1 MLSVALIRITT
12 RFVIG
17 DNIMTVSL
25 YQTGVSGLLAAQ
37 QQLATTG
44 HNIANVNTEG
54 YTRQRA
60 EQNAS
65 VGLNNGSNYIGS
77 GTYIQDITRLYDQF
91 SHKEQLMN
99 QSNLGNADSLHAR
112 LTQLDQVM
120 STSGNAVVGSLDNF
134 YQALNGVADNPNDS
148 GLRSIVL
155 NQAKI
160 LSNDFNELNTNLDN
174 MTKAVNGEIE
184 QVASKI
190 SEISKEIAKINETI
204 MHSNGSLQTGQPN
217 DLLDKRDQL
226 ISELSEF
233 TRVSTIEDTNGV
245 LTVMIG
251 QGTTLVAGIT
261 PLTLQVNSGDP
272 DTQKTE
278 LRLVSGSSNV
288 AINGTTL
295 GGSLAASFEFR
306 DEHLNQTRTEIDR
319 LAMAISSTLNDSQDS
334 GLDLNGLQG
343 ANIFT
348 DINSTQLQQGR
359 VLAHSTNG
367 TTSTTQAQITITD
380 VSKLPTDEFEVRFD
394 AGVFTLYNL
403 TTGGSESLGAPGS
416 GTPAGT
422 HTPAPPGYGFDFV
435 ETGTPTAGDRFSVVP
450 TKNSA
455 ALMKTTL
462 TNGNAIAA
470 STAVAVTPSTNN
482 VSDGNIEIINV
493 IDPEAARIYTSTT
506 NNGITVDVFENTI
519 TGDFDFRVFNS
530 TTPPPAAPIAAGSYP
545 PGGSAVV
552 DLPPGTP
559 AFQIEISGDLVGS
572 GTNARE
578 EFTIGDAFGV
588 GNGNHAVAMAKTQ
601 EVGVT
606 NGGKETFSN
615 SLAVST
621 SVVGSKASNANLTAD
636 TAQALF
642 TQAYNRNQSTS
653 GVNLDEEAA
662 NLLKYQQAYQAASQI
677 ISTANTLFDTILSAV
692 R

>member
-1 MLSVALIRITT
+1 M
-12 RFVIG
+12 G
-17 DNIMTVSL
+17 ENIMSVSL

-44 HNIANVNTEG
+44 NNISNVNTDG
-54 YTRQRA
+54 YNRQRA
-60 EQNAS
+60 DQSAL
-65 VGLNNGSNYIGS
+65 VGINNGNNYIGG

-120 STSGNAVVGSLDNF
+120 STSGNAVVGSLDKF

-155 NQAKI
+155 NQANV
-160 LSNDFNELNTNLDN
+160 LSNDFNELAKNFED
-174 MTKAVNGEIE
+174 MSKSVNGEIE
-184 QVASKI
+184 QVASRV
-190 SEISKEIAKINETI
+190 SEISKELAKINETI
-204 MHSNGSLQTGQPN
+204 MQSQSPTQAGQPN

-226 ISELSEF
+226 IGELSEY
-233 TRVSTIEDTNGV
+233 TRVTTVKDANNV
-245 LTVMIG
+245 MTVMIG

-261 PLTLQVNSGDP
+261 PMTLQVNAGDP
-272 DTQKTE
+272 DAQKTE
-278 LRLVSGSSNV
+278 LRLVSGGSSV
-288 AINGTTL
+288 ALKGSTL
-295 GGSLAASFEFR
+295 GGSLAANFEFR
-306 DEHLNQTRTEIDR
+306 DEHLSQTRTEIDR
-319 LAMAISSTLNDSQDS
+319 LAMAISSTLNDSQAS
-334 GLDLNGLQG
+334 GLDLNELQG

-348 DINSTQLQQGR
+348 DINTTQLQQGR
-359 VLAHSTNG
+359 VSAHSGNSG
-367 TTSTTQAQITITD
+367 NTQAQITITD
-380 VSKLPTDEFEVRFD
+380 VSKLTTDEYEIRFD
-394 AGVFTLYNL
+394 GTNFMLNNL
-403 TTGGSESLGAPGS
+403 TS
-416 GTPAGT
+416 GTSENLGPPGVPSGT
-422 HTPAPPGYGFDFV
+422 HTPSPDLGFSFV
-435 ETGTPTAGDRFSVVP
+435 ETSTGALQVGDTFTINP

-455 ALMKTTL
+455 ALMQTTL
-462 TNGNAIAA
+462 TDGNAIAA
-470 STAVAVTPSTNN
+470 STAVDITPSDNN
-482 VSDGNIEIINV
+482 VSAGAIDIV
-493 IDPEAARIYTSTT
+493 DMFDPENAQAAMPMRI
-506 NNGITVDVFENTI
+506 DVSEDALGAFTYTI
-519 TGDFDFRVFNS
+519 TDNTNTTS
-530 TTPPPAAPIAAGSYP
+530 APISYTPPSQVIN
-545 PGGSAVV
+545 
-552 DLPPGTP
+552 LPPSPSTA
-559 AFQIEISGDLVGS
+559 AFQVEISGTPSGS
-572 GTNARE
+572 GPNAPE
-578 EFTIGDAFGV
+578 QFFIGDAFGV

-606 NGGKETFSN
+606 NGGKETFSK

-642 TQAYNRNQSTS
+642 TQAYNRNQATS

>member
-1 MLSVALIRITT
+1 
-12 RFVIG
+12 
-17 DNIMTVSL
+17 MTVSL

-44 HNIANVNTEG
+44 HNIANVNTDG

-65 VGLNNGSNYIGS
+65 VGLNNGNNYIGA

-91 SHKEQLMN
+91 SHKEQLLN
-99 QSNLGNADSLHAR
+99 QSNLGNADFLHAS

-120 STSGNAVVGSLDNF
+120 ATAGNAVVGSLDNF
-134 YQALNGVADNPNDS
+134 YQALHGVADNPNDS

-155 NQAKI
+155 NQANI
-160 LSNDFNELNTNLDN
+160 LSNDFNELTSNFDN

-184 QVASKI
+184 QVVSKI
-190 SEISKEIAKINETI
+190 SEISKELAKINETI
-204 MHSNGSLQTGQPN
+204 MQSNGTLQTGQPN

-226 ISELSEF
+226 IGELSKF
-233 TRVSTIEDTNGV
+233 TRVSTVEDSNGV

-261 PLTLQVNSGDP
+261 PLTLQVSSGDP
-272 DTQKTE
+272 DTTQTE
-278 LRLVSGSSNV
+278 LRLVSGSSSV
-288 AINGTTL
+288 AINGTKL

-306 DEHLNQTRTEIDR
+306 DKHLSQTRTEIDR
-319 LAMAISSTLNDSQDS
+319 LAMAISSTLNDSQAS

-343 ANIFT
+343 SNIFT
-348 DINSTQLQQGR
+348 DINTTQLQQGR
-359 VLAHSTNG
+359 VLAHSSNSATIQ
-367 TTSTTQAQITITD
+367 TQVTITD

-394 AGVFTLYNL
+394 GTDFTLHNL
-403 TTGGSESLGAPGS
+403 TSGASENLGPPTLPS
-416 GTPAGT
+416 GTTT
-422 HTPAPPGYGFDFV
+422 HTPTSPDYGFSFV
-435 ETGTPTAGDRFSVVP
+435 ETNGASLQAGDTFSIVP

-455 ALMKTTL
+455 ALMKATL
-462 TNGNAIAA
+462 TDGNAIAA
-470 STAVAVTPSTNN
+470 STAVAVTPSANN
-482 VSDGNIEIINV
+482 VSNGKIEITSV
-493 IDPEAARIYTSTT
+493 TDPAAARGYDV
-506 NNGITVDVFENTI
+506 TVDVYESASGIFSYRVYNT
-519 TGDFDFRVFNS
+519 
-530 TTPPPAAPIAAGSYP
+530 TTPPPAPTIAAGSYAS
-545 PGGSAVV
+545 GASAVI
-552 DLPPGTP
+552 DIPAGTP
-559 AFQIEISGDLVGS
+559 DFQIEISGDLVGS

-578 EFTIGDAFGV
+578 TFTLGDAFGV

-601 EVGVT
+601 EIGVT
-606 NGGKETFSN
+606 NGGKETFSK

-677 ISTANTLFDTILSAV
+677 ISTANTLFDTILAAV